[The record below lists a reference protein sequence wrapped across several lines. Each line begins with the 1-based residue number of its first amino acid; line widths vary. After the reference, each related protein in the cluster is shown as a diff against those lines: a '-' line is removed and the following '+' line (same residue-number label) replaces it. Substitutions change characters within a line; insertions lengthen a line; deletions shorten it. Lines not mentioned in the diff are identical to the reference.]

1 MARLRACGHIL
12 NSSVLSQEMLILQN
26 MASFVKVCVK
36 GKAVYKETIRV
47 TIPLSQITDLFG
59 IVFDV
64 KL

>member
-1 MARLRACGHIL
+1 MLR
-12 NSSVLSQEMLILQN
+12 N

-36 GKAVYKETIRV
+36 GKAVYKETVRV